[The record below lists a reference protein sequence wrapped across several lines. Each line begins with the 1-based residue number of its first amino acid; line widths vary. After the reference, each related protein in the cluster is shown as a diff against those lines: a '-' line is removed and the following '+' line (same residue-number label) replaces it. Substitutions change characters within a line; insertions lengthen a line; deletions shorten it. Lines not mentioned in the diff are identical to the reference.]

1 MGHAQY
7 EWIYIAAVVALLIWV
22 GASSWDVER
31 IIEEVPADAE
41 TIKVT
46 GQQWF
51 WSFEHAD
58 GTKEVNEL
66 HVEQD
71 KPYRFEMTS
80 LDVNHNFNVPDWTI
94 LMDVIPG
101 RINTL
106 WNMFDQPGEYLIQ
119 CREYCGFSH
128 YNMKAKLFVEP
139 PTTTTPVADESETG
153 STTST
158 GAVTTPTVPSTK
170 TTPGNE
176 QRAAVGTQP
185 GEESAAPGTPLNANT
200 TSGAGGGAGST
211 QQGQQGQTAG
221 VTLTILEGSSIQG
234 NPDFDPDELKA
245 KKGDKIL
252 VKNADTMPHTVT
264 NGKSSTDPNSAK
276 IFDTSIINGGDSA
289 EIDTSNIDAGTNPFY
304 CMVHPYMTGSLI
316 IETQTAGG
324 DSAAPGASG
333 NTTSFASGATTTA
346 TAGAGSTQQGQQG
359 QQTAGV
365 TLTILEGSSIQ
376 GNPDFDP
383 DELKAK
389 KGDKI
394 LVKNADTMP
403 HTVTNGKS
411 STDPNSAKIFDTSI
425 INGGDSAEI
434 DTSTVDAGAHPF

>member
-51 WSFEHAD
+51 WSFEHSD

-66 HVEQD
+66 HVEQG

-139 PTTTTPVADESETG
+139 PSAAAAEPETPESQAAEAGSTTTTEK
-153 STTST
+153 
-158 GAVTTPTVPSTK
+158 VTKPTVPSTQ
-170 TTPGNE
+170 TSPETG
-176 QRAAVGTQP
+176 QRAVEGKQP
-185 GEESAAPGTPLNANT
+185 GEEGVAPGTE
-200 TSGAGGGAGST
+200 AG
-211 QQGQQGQTAG
+211 
-221 VTLTILEGSSIQG
+221 
-234 NPDFDPDELKA
+234 N
-245 KKGDKIL
+245 
-252 VKNADTMPHTVT
+252 
-264 NGKSSTDPNSAK
+264 
-276 IFDTSIINGGDSA
+276 
-289 EIDTSNIDAGTNPFY
+289 
-304 CMVHPYMTGSLI
+304 
-316 IETQTAGG
+316 
-324 DSAAPGASG
+324 
-333 NTTSFASGATTTA
+333 ATTTA
-346 TAGAGSTQQGQQG
+346 TTGGQEGGGGAA
-359 QQTAGV
+359 AGV
-365 TLTILEGSSIQ
+365 TL
-376 GNPDFDP
+376 
-383 DELKAK
+383 
-389 KGDKI
+389 
-394 LVKNADTMP
+394 
-403 HTVTNGKS
+403 
-411 STDPNSAKIFDTSI
+411 
-425 INGGDSAEI
+425 
-434 DTSTVDAGAHPF
+434 

>member
-139 PTTTTPVADESETG
+139 AVTPAAAAESPSGTAAAPSAAVAPTQQQEQQQP
-153 STTST
+153 STTNAT
-158 GAVTTPTVPSTK
+158 
-170 TTPGNE
+170 
-176 QRAAVGTQP
+176 
-185 GEESAAPGTPLNANT
+185 SAA
-200 TSGAGGGAGST
+200 
-211 QQGQQGQTAG
+211 
-221 VTLTILEGSSIQG
+221 SS
-234 NPDFDPDELKA
+234 
-245 KKGDKIL
+245 
-252 VKNADTMPHTVT
+252 
-264 NGKSSTDPNSAK
+264 SS
-276 IFDTSIINGGDSA
+276 
-289 EIDTSNIDAGTNPFY
+289 
-304 CMVHPYMTGSLI
+304 
-316 IETQTAGG
+316 
-324 DSAAPGASG
+324 SG
-333 NTTSFASGATTTA
+333 NAT
-346 TAGAGSTQQGQQG
+346 
-359 QQTAGV
+359 
-365 TLTILEGSSIQ
+365 
-376 GNPDFDP
+376 
-383 DELKAK
+383 
-389 KGDKI
+389 
-394 LVKNADTMP
+394 
-403 HTVTNGKS
+403 
-411 STDPNSAKIFDTSI
+411 
-425 INGGDSAEI
+425 
-434 DTSTVDAGAHPF
+434 